1 MSEEQCTL
9 LYVAGYVI
17 RKVKGL
23 IVQMKK
29 ANLADHMK
37 LFLEDSIEDV
47 ETELDTT
54 CLTIGLAEGEKGKVW
69 FTLINRGGLTKCNN
83 DFYEHLKTVDMEI
96 KSHILRPSTV
106 SVPLRE
112 KSSILSKKES
122 IRNP

>member
-23 IVQMKK
+23 IVQTKK

-37 LFLEDSIEDV
+37 LFLEDLIKDV

-54 CLTIGLAEGEKGKVW
+54 CLTTGLAEGEKGKVW

-83 DFYEHLKTVDMEI
+83 DFYEHLKTVDMAI
-96 KSHILRPSTV
+96 KSHILLPSTV

-112 KSSILSKKES
+112 KSSILSE
-122 IRNP
+122 REH